1 MGTPSWI
8 ELHPIA
14 ASQGPDCRVYRIG
27 EDQSVGDA
35 NIEHRRLSISPNEL
49 TEHPLEDALL
59 RLDVG
64 RPDHLRPFL
73 GFLRHQLRFHPFTTV
88 LKRGITY
95 TVGDAQARFARM
107 KSASKKRTPSIV
119 NLTVKRRYLTQR
131 EIDRLMDCARKHG
144 RYGHR
149 DATMI
154 LVAYRHGLRA
164 SEVCDL
170 QWQQIELSEGRLH
183 VHRVK
188 NGIPSVHP
196 IRGDEMRGL
205 RKLRRDYPRDAYV
218 FVSERGGPISPI
230 GFHRLIQR
238 VGEAAKMPFPIHPH
252 MLRHACGFKL
262 ANDGHDTR
270 ALQHY
275 LGHRNIQHTVRYTE
289 M

>member
-1 MGTPSWI
+1 MLRAHPMPPSC
-8 ELHPIA
+8 IA
-14 ASQGPDCRVYRIG
+14 ITVHAAAP
-27 EDQSVGDA
+27 
-35 NIEHRRLSISPNEL
+35 
-49 TEHPLEDALL
+49 
-59 RLDVG
+59 
-64 RPDHLRPFL
+64 
-73 GFLRHQLRFHPFTTV
+73 PFTTV
-88 LKRGITY
+88 QKKCISY
-95 TVGDAQARFARM
+95 TVGDAQPRFIRM
-107 KSASKKRTPSIV
+107 KSTSKKRTPSIV

-131 EIDRLMDCARKHG
+131 EIERLMDCARKHG

-196 IRGDEMRGL
+196 IRGDEMRTL
-205 RKLRRDYPRDAYV
+205 RKLRRDYPTDAHV

-238 VGEAAKMPFPIHPH
+238 LGEAANMPF
-252 MLRHACGFKL
+252 
-262 ANDGHDTR
+262 
-270 ALQHY
+270 
-275 LGHRNIQHTVRYTE
+275 
-289 M
+289 

>member
-1 MGTPSWI
+1 
-8 ELHPIA
+8 
-14 ASQGPDCRVYRIG
+14 
-27 EDQSVGDA
+27 
-35 NIEHRRLSISPNEL
+35 
-49 TEHPLEDALL
+49 
-59 RLDVG
+59 
-64 RPDHLRPFL
+64 
-73 GFLRHQLRFHPFTTV
+73 
-88 LKRGITY
+88 
-95 TVGDAQARFARM
+95 M
-107 KSASKKRTPSIV
+107 KSTSKKRTPSIV
-119 NLTVKRRYLTQR
+119 NLTVKRRYLTER
-131 EIDRLMDCARKHG
+131 EVERLMDCARKHG

-170 QWQQIELSEGRLH
+170 QWQQIELSQGRLH
-183 VHRVK
+183 VRRVK

-196 IRGDEMRGL
+196 IRGDEMRAL
-205 RKLRRDYPRDAYV
+205 RKLRRDYPKDAHV

-275 LGHRNIQHTVRYTE
+275 LGHKISTPSGTPKWRPTASKTFGGDLFGPAADRSRCRRRTPLPFRAGYARCASRFRFSRALPQGPLAHAGTRGIGK
-289 M
+289 

>member
-1 MGTPSWI
+1 VVPG
-8 ELHPIA
+8 LA
-14 ASQGPDCRVYRIG
+14 ANHDGQPPLDLDCARKVYNLYSRRRAGRIYPHEIDIQETHTKHRKLDSQ
-27 EDQSVGDA
+27 
-35 NIEHRRLSISPNEL
+35 
-49 TEHPLEDALL
+49 
-59 RLDVG
+59 
-64 RPDHLRPFL
+64 
-73 GFLRHQLRFHPFTTV
+73 
-88 LKRGITY
+88 
-95 TVGDAQARFARM
+95 
-107 KSASKKRTPSIV
+107 
-119 NLTVKRRYLTQR
+119 RRYLTER
-131 EIDRLMDCARKHG
+131 EIERLMDCARKHG

-170 QWQQIELSEGRLH
+170 QWQQIELPEGRLH

-196 IRGDEMRGL
+196 IRGDEMRAL
-205 RKLRRDYPRDAYV
+205 RKLRRDYPTDAHV

-238 VGEAAKMPFPIHPH
+238 LGEAAKMPFPIHPH

-275 LGHRNIQHTVRYTE
+275 LGHKNIQHTVRYTE
-289 M
+289 MAPDRFKDFWRD